1 MKFKILKKEK
11 RQPAEAPSAEKKKQ
25 RRRGKNRKMTPFYI
39 VLSVFIIAAAI
50 YMCLTMLFNVDR
62 INVVGN
68 TLYPERDIIS
78 TSGITKG
85 QNLFEVDTAYASDKL
100 YSVYSY
106 IEEAQV
112 KRNFPNAVTITIT
125 EAKPFA
131 VLEEADGYTLISSKG
146 KVLER
151 GLEKV
156 PYGMITVRGIS
167 TVSNSEDD
175 AKRLELLNTIMTAM
189 QKFEMKNYDFIDLT
203 DTLEIVMV
211 CGDRIKVVLGNEL
224 ELEYK
229 LQFVNE
235 VVTEKLP
242 KNGFYL
248 VDASTAGRVMTK
260 EMTISP
266 WDSLQKTVGSGFA
279 DEDEE

>member
-1 MKFKILKKEK
+1 
-11 RQPAEAPSAEKKKQ
+11 
-25 RRRGKNRKMTPFYI
+25 MTPFYI

-151 GLEKV
+151 GLEEV

-175 AKRLELLNTIMTAM
+175 AKRLGLLNTIMAAM

>member
-1 MKFKILKKEK
+1 MKFKILKKER
-11 RQPAEAPSAEKKKQ
+11 RQPAEEPSAGKKKQ
-25 RRRGKNRKMTPFYI
+25 RRRGRNRKMTPFYI
-39 VLSVFIIAAAI
+39 VLSAFIIAGAI
-50 YMCLTMLFNVDR
+50 YLCLTMLFNVDR

-85 QNLFEVDTAYASDKL
+85 QNLFEVDTAYASNKL

-112 KRNFPNAVTITIT
+112 KRNFPNAVTRTIT

-151 GLEKV
+151 GLEEV

-167 TVSNSEDD
+167 TVSNNEDD
-175 AKRLELLNTIMTAM
+175 AKRLVLLNTVMDAM

-235 VVTEKLP
+235 VITEKLP

>member
-1 MKFKILKKEK
+1 MKFKILKKER
-11 RQPAEAPSAEKKKQ
+11 RQPAEEPSAGKKKQ
-25 RRRGKNRKMTPFYI
+25 RRRGRNRKMTPFYI
-39 VLSVFIIAAAI
+39 VLSAFIIAGAI
-50 YMCLTMLFNVDR
+50 YLCLTMLFNVDR

-151 GLEKV
+151 GLEEV

>member
-11 RQPAEAPSAEKKKQ
+11 RHSAEVPPAEKKKQ

-39 VLSVFIIAAAI
+39 VLSAVIIAAAV

-62 INVVGN
+62 INVIGN

-112 KRNFPNAVTITIT
+112 KRSFPNAVTITIT

-151 GLEKV
+151 GLEEV

-175 AKRLELLNTIMTAM
+175 AKRLELLNTVMAAM
-189 QKFEMKNYDFIDLT
+189 QRFDMKNYGFIDLT

-266 WDSLQKTVGSGFA
+266 WDSLQKAVGSGFA

>member
-11 RQPAEAPSAEKKKQ
+11 GQPAENAGGTKKQ
-25 RRRGKNRKMTPFYI
+25 RRRRKNSKMTPFYI
-39 VLSVFIIAAAI
+39 VLSAFIIAGAI
-50 YMCLTMLFNVDR
+50 YLCLTMLFNVDR

-68 TLYPERDIIS
+68 TLYPERDIIE
-78 TSGITKG
+78 TSGIEKG
-85 QNLFEVDTAYASDKL
+85 DNLFQVDTAYASDKL
-100 YSVYSY
+100 YAVYSY

-112 KRNFPNAVTITIT
+112 KRSFPNAVTITIT

-131 VLEEADGYTLISSKG
+131 VLEEADGYTLISAKG

-151 GLEKV
+151 GLEEV

-175 AKRLELLNTIMTAM
+175 EKRLALLNTIMEAM
-189 QKFEMKNYDFIDLT
+189 QKFDMKNYGFIDLT

-211 CGDRIKVVLGNEL
+211 CSDRIKVVLGNEL

-235 VVTEKLP
+235 IITEKLP

-266 WDSLQKTVGSGFA
+266 WDSLQKTIGGGFA

>member
-151 GLEKV
+151 GLEEV

-175 AKRLELLNTIMTAM
+175 AKRLELLNTIMAAM
-189 QKFEMKNYDFIDLT
+189 QKFEMKNYNFIDLT

-266 WDSLQKTVGSGFA
+266 IEYCNLF
-279 DEDEE
+279 